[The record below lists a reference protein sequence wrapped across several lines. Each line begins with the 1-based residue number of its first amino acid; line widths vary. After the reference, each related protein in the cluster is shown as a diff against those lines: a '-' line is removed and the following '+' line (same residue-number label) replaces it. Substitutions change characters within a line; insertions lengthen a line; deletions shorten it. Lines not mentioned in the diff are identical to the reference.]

1 MTVYEII
8 NDKEIEIVHKE
19 YHTSL
24 GSRILNDLLI
34 LFLSDMFNADPEAL
48 KTSLKTNYSDYIDLL
63 RNFEVIKRLVG
74 GDSSKALTLKLPLSF
89 TQTIHEI
96 TSGNTL
102 EQGIASNELDSYVS
116 IVKGNLRMDRNI
128 LNMIF
133 TEFINQIVYIVC
145 KLDEDFAD
153 KSTPIT
159 HILLAGGFSECKLLQ
174 DEISTR
180 KNKVQTFNESGIAA
194 MKGAVTYGHDLESII
209 CLNTTE
215 NTALS
220 FEAFVAVSGL
230 GTEII
235 ADDTVEAL
243 ETFQL
248 LQQANLRTLQEE
260 YEEEYEAVCENFE
273 DQSEAGEDDG
283 DRQETES
290 ISGAAVHMLVEAEAQ
305 LMNEGELQVQNER
318 EFKALNEAELQAQLV
333 EEIEKGVREAEMQ
346 AEIKRQEEAEAQ
358 RLREAEAQRQR
369 EAELQRQREA
379 ELQRQREAELQR
391 QREAELQRQREAELQ
406 KQREVELKKQ
416 REAEAQRQRD
426 AEFKRQQEQA
436 ELRRQQL
443 FAEQENNKPKKS
455 KFCTIL

>member
-1 MTVYEII
+1 MTVYEIN

-34 LFLSDMFNADPEAL
+34 LFLSDLFNADPEAL
-48 KTSLKTNYSDYIDLL
+48 KTSLKTNHSDYIDLL

-128 LNMIF
+128 LNMMF
-133 TEFINQIVYIVC
+133 TEFINQIINIVC
-145 KLDEDFAD
+145 KLDEDFVD
-153 KSTPIT
+153 KSTPIS

-174 DEISTR
+174 DEITRRIST
-180 KNKVQTFNESGIAA
+180 VQTFNESGIAA
-194 MKGAVTYGHDLESII
+194 MKGAVAYGHDLESII

-215 NTALS
+215 NTVLS
-220 FEAFVAVSGL
+220 FEAFVAISGL
-230 GTEII
+230 GTDTI
-235 ADDTVEAL
+235 ADDTAEAI

-248 LQQANLRTLQEE
+248 LQQSNLRTLQEE
-260 YEEEYEAVCENFE
+260 YEEEFEAVCENFE
-273 DQSEAGEDDG
+273 EQSEAGEDDG

-290 ISGAAVHMLVEAEAQ
+290 ISSAAMHMLVEAEAEV
-305 LMNEGELQVQNER
+305 MNEGEVQVQNES
-318 EFKALNEAELQAQLV
+318 EFKALNEAELQAQLE
-333 EEIEKGVREAEMQ
+333 EEIEKGVREAEIQ
-346 AEIKRQEEAEAQ
+346 AEIKRQEEEAEAQ

-379 ELQRQREAELQR
+379 ELRRQQ
-391 QREAELQRQREAELQ
+391 EAELQRQREAELQ

-436 ELRRQQL
+436 DLRRQQL